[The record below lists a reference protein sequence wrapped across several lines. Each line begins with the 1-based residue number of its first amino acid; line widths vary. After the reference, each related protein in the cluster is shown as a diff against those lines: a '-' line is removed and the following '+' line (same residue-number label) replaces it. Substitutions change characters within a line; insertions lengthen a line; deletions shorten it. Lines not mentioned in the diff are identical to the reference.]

1 MEQET
6 VTVDYLSPEERE
18 TTIAMSDGDN
28 LVRINTAQRTIITAL
43 RKKPAFAEI
52 ANGFHGTTEWA
63 EFTIPREKFN
73 LAKAVKSSLN
83 LTDEQRETR
92 RANMARLRASR
103 TATIAKENKQ

>member
-6 VTVDYLSPEERE
+6 VTVDYLTPDERE
-18 TTIAMSDGDN
+18 TTLTMSDGDD
-28 LVRINTAQRTIITAL
+28 LVRISTAQRTMITAL
-43 RKKPAFAEI
+43 RKKPAFTEVAT
-52 ANGFHGTTEWA
+52 GFHGTTEWA

-92 RANMARLRASR
+92 RANMARLHAHRA
-103 TATIAKENKQ
+103 ATIAKENTK